1 MELQVTK
8 AYLNTPR
15 TQVPDFTALVK
26 SESWKLIAQ
35 AITRSI
41 INYIHNPP
49 APEVLNPVAPKQYQ
63 FYQTRDMTPS
73 NINSVVSE
81 LKKILTDS
89 TITMET
95 STTNI
100 NNSTTVM
107 TNYIKISW
115 A

>member
-1 MELQVTK
+1 MEIQVTK
-8 AYLNTPR
+8 AYLKTPR

-35 AITRSI
+35 AITRNV
-41 INYIHNPP
+41 INYIHNSPS
-49 APEVLNPVAPKQYQ
+49 PEVVNPVSPTQYL

-81 LKKILTDS
+81 LKKILSDS

-100 NNSTTVM
+100 NNSTTIN